1 MIVSVC
7 AGPFNRLRRL
17 VQSFGRTETI
27 ARTAV
32 CPSLS
37 LRLNML
43 PWWEPL
49 SLMVKRPYSHG
60 GNTVF
65 PPWEC
70 YVPIMGTLL
79 CLVVKTIKAAF
90 WLLGKGLEA
99 CFREKYPYDFE
110 INLGWVIKEMKSHGY
125 RRVAMMD
132 AGSDNPGVIMINSE
146 SGIEM
151 EVRLHAPLLTN
162 KGYSIIV
169 ANHSNNTAVV
179 MQDSAS
185 DENKRF
191 LSKYLE

>member
-1 MIVSVC
+1 MEIY
-7 AGPFNRLRRL
+7 
-17 VQSFGRTETI
+17 QI
-27 ARTAV
+27 I
-32 CPSLS
+32 
-37 LRLNML
+37 
-43 PWWEPL
+43 
-49 SLMVKRPYSHG
+49 LMG
-60 GNTVF
+60 IGA
-65 PPWEC
+65 
-70 YVPIMGTLL
+70 ITLIW
-79 CLVVKTIKAAF
+79 LVVKTIKGVF
-90 WLLGKGLEA
+90 WLLGKGLES

-110 INLGWVIKEMKSHGY
+110 INLGWVIQEMKSHGY
-125 RRVAMMD
+125 RQAAMMD

-146 SGIEM
+146 SRIEM

>member
-1 MIVSVC
+1 MEIYQIILMGIG
-7 AGPFNRLRRL
+7 AITLIWL
-17 VQSFGRTETI
+17 VI
-27 ARTAV
+27 
-32 CPSLS
+32 
-37 LRLNML
+37 
-43 PWWEPL
+43 
-49 SLMVKRPYSHG
+49 
-60 GNTVF
+60 
-65 PPWEC
+65 
-70 YVPIMGTLL
+70 
-79 CLVVKTIKAAF
+79 KTIKGVF
-90 WLLGKGLEA
+90 WLLGKGLES

-110 INLGWVIKEMKSHGY
+110 INLGWVMQEMKSRGY
-125 RRVAMMD
+125 RQVAMMD

>member
-1 MIVSVC
+1 MEIY
-7 AGPFNRLRRL
+7 
-17 VQSFGRTETI
+17 QI
-27 ARTAV
+27 I
-32 CPSLS
+32 
-37 LRLNML
+37 
-43 PWWEPL
+43 
-49 SLMVKRPYSHG
+49 LMG
-60 GNTVF
+60 IGA
-65 PPWEC
+65 
-70 YVPIMGTLL
+70 ITLIWI
-79 CLVVKTIKAAF
+79 VVKTIKGVF
-90 WLLGKGLEA
+90 WLLGKGLES

-110 INLGWVIKEMKSHGY
+110 INLGWVIQEMKSHGY
-125 RRVAMMD
+125 RQAAMMD

-191 LSKYLE
+191 LSKCLE